1 MVTNRFIA
9 IFAATLALAL
19 VAISG
24 AAGYDKP
31 IVVSS
36 AATPTRI
43 VSLSPTATEDLFAI
57 GAGKQVVAVDND
69 SNYPATAPKSKLSG
83 YTPNAEAIAAYNPDL
98 VVLSYDASHIVEALG
113 KLHIAVLEQ
122 GAASNLTQAYS
133 QLTQLGRVTG
143 HAAGAASVVARM
155 KAQIGAIVKAV
166 PRPKPALTVYHEI
179 DDNYYSATSK
189 TFIGRVYTL
198 LGLKNIADA
207 ADKTGSGYP
216 KLSGEYIVG
225 ANPSLIVLADGQTTA
240 KLKGRA
246 GWSTIAAVKNGGV
259 VDVNA
264 DISSRWG
271 PRIVDFLRVVSA
283 AVKTVA
289 SR

>member
-1 MVTNRFIA
+1 VTTTRYA
-9 IFAATLALAL
+9 GLCALVLALLFVPAAAPSRSAL
-19 VAISG
+19 
-24 AAGYDKP
+24 P
-31 IVVSS
+31 H
-36 AATPTRI
+36 RI

-57 GAGKQVVAVDND
+57 GAGPQVIAVDND
-69 SNYPATAPKSKLSG
+69 SNYPPNAPKSKLSG
-83 YTPNAEAIAAYNPDL
+83 YTPNAEAIAAYKPDL
-98 VVLSYDASHIVEALG
+98 VVLSYNASHIEEALG

-122 GAASNLTQAYS
+122 GAASNLSQAYA
-133 QLTQLGRVTG
+133 QLDQLGRVTG
-143 HAAGAASVVARM
+143 HAARAARVVAAM
-155 KAQIGAIVKAV
+155 KAQIGAIVKGV
-166 PRPKPALTVYHEI
+166 PRPKPALTVYHEV

-189 TFIGRVYTL
+189 TFIGRVYAL

-225 ANPSLIVLADGQTTA
+225 ADPTLIVLTDGQTVA
-240 KLKGRA
+240 KLRERA

-259 VDVNA
+259 VTVNA

-271 PRIVDFLRVVSA
+271 PRIVDFLRVISA

-289 SR
+289 AK

>member
-1 MVTNRFIA
+1 VTTTRYA
-9 IFAATLALAL
+9 GLCALVLALLLVPTAAPSRSAL
-19 VAISG
+19 
-24 AAGYDKP
+24 P
-31 IVVSS
+31 Q
-36 AATPTRI
+36 RI

-57 GAGKQVVAVDND
+57 GAGPQVIAVDND
-69 SNYPATAPKSKLSG
+69 SNYPPNAPKSKLSG
-83 YTPNAEAIAAYNPDL
+83 YTPNAEAIAAYKPDL
-98 VVLSYDASHIVEALG
+98 VVLSYNASHIEEALG

-122 GAASNLTQAYS
+122 GAASNLSQAYA
-133 QLTQLGRVTG
+133 QLDQLGRVTG
-143 HAAGAASVVARM
+143 HAARAARVVAAM
-155 KAQIGAIVKAV
+155 KAQIGAIVKGV
-166 PRPKPALTVYHEI
+166 PRPKPALTVYHEV

-189 TFIGRVYTL
+189 TFIGRVYAL

-225 ANPSLIVLADGQTTA
+225 ADPTLIVLTDGQTVA
-240 KLKGRA
+240 KLKARA

-259 VDVNA
+259 VTVNA

-271 PRIVDFLRVVSA
+271 PRIVDFLRVISA

-289 SR
+289 AK

>member
-1 MVTNRFIA
+1 MVITRSTGLCA
-9 IFAATLALAL
+9 LVLALLFVPAAAPSRSAL
-19 VAISG
+19 
-24 AAGYDKP
+24 P
-31 IVVSS
+31 Q
-36 AATPTRI
+36 RI

-57 GAGKQVVAVDND
+57 GAGKQVVAVDNQ
-69 SNYPATAPKSKLSG
+69 SNYPASAPKTKLSG

-98 VVLSYDASHIVEALG
+98 VVLSYNASHIEEALG

-122 GAASNLTQAYS
+122 GAASNLAQAYS
-133 QLTQLGRVTG
+133 QLNQLGRVTG
-143 HAAGAASVVARM
+143 HLAGAASVVARM
-155 KAQIGAIVKAV
+155 KAQIGAIVKGV

-179 DDNYYSATSK
+179 DDNFYSATSK

-246 GWSTIAAVKNGGV
+246 GWSTIGAVQSGGV
-259 VDVNA
+259 VNVNA